1 MRLYV
6 WAHDDMVMGDQTP
19 VCKSKAKLKQS
30 IEGMTENKA
39 TVTKYEA
46 MMESLFNTGVNEPL
60 QVKEASESPREAVM
74 S

>member
-1 MRLYV
+1 
-6 WAHDDMVMGDQTP
+6 MVMGDQTP

-39 TVTKYEA
+39 TVTKYE
-46 MMESLFNTGVNEPL
+46 SLFNTGVNEPL

>member
-1 MRLYV
+1 
-6 WAHDDMVMGDQTP
+6 
-19 VCKSKAKLKQS
+19 
-30 IEGMTENKA
+30 MTENKA